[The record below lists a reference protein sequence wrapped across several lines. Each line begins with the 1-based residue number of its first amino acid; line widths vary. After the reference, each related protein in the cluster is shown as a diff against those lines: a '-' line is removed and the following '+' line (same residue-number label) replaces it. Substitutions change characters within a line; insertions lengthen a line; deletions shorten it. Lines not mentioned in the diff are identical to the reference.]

1 MKIIA
6 YLNKRFYNIAIIMFF
21 LIFIFA
27 IAPVVLRAM
36 FPMPYYE
43 EVEEYAHKNNLK
55 ITMVYSVIKAESG
68 FRPNVVS
75 HRGAIGL
82 MQITEKTGQW
92 IASQLDVK
100 DYQAKTLTD
109 PEINIQ
115 FGCWY
120 ISYLLDRFSGNNELA
135 LAAYNAGEGTI
146 RKWIESGEIKW
157 KGNEIKSLPYPETEK
172 YLVRVNRIYFIYK
185 TLYPDLD
192 S

>member
-6 YLNKRFYNIAIIMFF
+6 YLNKRFYYIAITMFF

-115 FGCWY
+115 IGCWY

>member
-6 YLNKRFYNIAIIMFF
+6 CLRVRFCYVAFLLFF
-21 LIFIFA
+21 LIVLFA
-27 IAPVVLRAM
+27 LAPAILRAM
-36 FPMPYYE
+36 FPMPHFDV
-43 EVEEYAHKNNLK
+43 VEKYAQKNNLK
-55 ITMVYSVIKAESG
+55 VTLVYSIIRAESG
-68 FRPNVVS
+68 FRPDVVS
-75 HRGAIGL
+75 SKGAVGL

-92 IASQLDVK
+92 IANQLDIEK
-100 DYQAKTLTD
+100 YSIQSLTE

-120 ISYLLDRFSGNNELA
+120 MSYLLERFNGNSELA

-146 RKWIESGEIKW
+146 RKWVESGEIKW
-157 KGNEIKSLPYPETEK
+157 KGQEIISLPYPETEK
-172 YLVRVNRIYFIYK
+172 YLVRVNRIYFVYK

>member
-6 YLNKRFYNIAIIMFF
+6 YLDKKFYYIAIIMFF
-21 LIFIFA
+21 LIFTFA
-27 IAPVVLRAM
+27 IAPVILRSM

-68 FRPNVVS
+68 FRPSVVS
-75 HRGAIGL
+75 HKGAIGL

-92 IASQLDVK
+92 IASQLDMK
-100 DYQAKTLTD
+100 DYQDQTLTD
-109 PEINIQ
+109 PEINIR

>member
-6 YLNKRFYNIAIIMFF
+6 YLNKRFYYIAITMFF

-75 HRGAIGL
+75 HKGAIGL

>member
-6 YLNKRFYNIAIIMFF
+6 CRRENFFYIVGFLVF
-21 LIFIFA
+21 LIVFFA
-27 IAPVVLRAM
+27 LAPGMLRAM
-36 FPMPYYE
+36 FPIPHL
-43 EVEEYAHKNNLK
+43 EVVEKYAHKNNLK
-55 ITMVYSVIKAESG
+55 VTMAYSVIKAESG
-68 FRPNVVS
+68 FRPEVVS
-75 HRGAIGL
+75 HKGAVGL

-92 IASQLDVK
+92 IADQLDMK
-100 DYQAKTLTD
+100 GYSTQSLKE

-120 ISYLLDRFSGNNELA
+120 MAYLLGQFKGNNELA

-146 RKWIESGEIKW
+146 RKWVESGEIEW
-157 KGNEIKSLPYPETEK
+157 EGNKIKALPYPETEK
-172 YLVRVNRIYFIYK
+172 YLLRINRIYFVYK

>member
-1 MKIIA
+1 
-6 YLNKRFYNIAIIMFF
+6 MFF

-55 ITMVYSVIKAESG
+55 ITMVYSVIKTESG

>member
-1 MKIIA
+1 
-6 YLNKRFYNIAIIMFF
+6 MFF

-43 EVEEYAHKNNLK
+43 EVEEYTHKNNLK

-75 HRGAIGL
+75 HKGAIGL

-120 ISYLLDRFSGNNELA
+120 ISYLLDRFSGNNDLA